1 MGSQEDTGRFP
12 SGTGR
17 LLAGVA
23 WVVLLLGVW
32 LWGREPTG
40 VPAGAAGPAT
50 GDMAAAG
57 RPPRGEPSPAHRP
70 LDSAVP
76 QRLDIPGLGVRAP
89 VVAVAGD
96 PAGRGALDAPP
107 VELPGAVGWYAD
119 GTAPGGSGTAVM
131 VGRVGTGTRPAAFH
145 RVSTLRP
152 GQEIR
157 VVRADAGVTE
167 FTVEDV
173 QVLATDRSAAQ
184 RAYGP
189 RPAGRAGLRLVACDG
204 SADRAAGTCTTGVV
218 VSAYATG
225 TGR

>member
-1 MGSQEDTGRFP
+1 MGTEEDAGRFP
-12 SGTGR
+12 AGAGR
-17 LLAGVA
+17 LLAGAA

-32 LWGREPTG
+32 LWGREQAD
-40 VPAGAAGPAT
+40 VPAGVAGSTT

-57 RPPRGEPSPAHRP
+57 RPPRGEPSAAHRP

-96 PAGRGALDAPP
+96 PAGSGAPGVPP
-107 VELPGAVGWYAD
+107 FDLPGAVGWYA
-119 GTAPGGSGTAVM
+119 GGVAPGGSGTAVM
-131 VGRVGTGTRPAAFH
+131 VGRVGPGTRPGVFH

-157 VVRADAGVTE
+157 VVRADAGVAE

-173 QVLATDRSAAQ
+173 EALAPDRLAAQ
-184 RAYGP
+184 QAYGP
-189 RPAGRAGLRLVACDG
+189 RPAERAGLRLVACHGGD
-204 SADRAAGTCTTGVV
+204 DRATGDCTAGVV
-218 VSAYATG
+218 VSAYLTG
-225 TGR
+225 TAR